1 MPRIRRVLAVSSL
14 ALLAIV
20 GLSAAPASAHSKL
33 VSTSP
38 ADGAVLDAPPAS
50 VAFIFD
56 ETLLEG
62 TETISINDEQGNVI
76 VTAPATVD
84 GDTISLT
91 WPAQASEG
99 TFQAA
104 YRVVSGDGHP
114 VTGAITITISGT
126 GTGTGASSSEPA
138 SEPAPASAPATPVAT
153 PTPTSAP
160 TEPVTTSEPASGVA
174 GSLVVIVAL
183 GVLVL
188 VVVAGVALWRRRRS

>member
-1 MPRIRRVLAVSSL
+1 MPRIWRVFAVSSL

-20 GLSAAPASAHSKL
+20 GLSPIPASAHSKL

-38 ADGAVLDAPPAS
+38 IDGAVLDVPPSS
-50 VAFIFD
+50 VEFIFD

-84 GDTISLT
+84 GDTISLP

-99 TFQAA
+99 VFQAA

-114 VTGAITITISGT
+114 VTGAITITISGAVISSSAP
-126 GTGTGASSSEPA
+126 ASTTAAPTLASTATAEPTTTPSEPA
-138 SEPAPASAPATPVAT
+138 RE
-153 PTPTSAP
+153 
-160 TEPVTTSEPASGVA
+160 VA
-174 GSLVVIVAL
+174 GSLVVLVAL

-188 VVVAGVALWRRRRS
+188 VVVAGVTLWRRRRS

>member
-20 GLSAAPASAHSKL
+20 GLSAVPASAHSKL

-38 ADGAVLDAPPAS
+38 IDGAVLDAPPSS
-50 VAFIFD
+50 VEFIFD

-84 GDTISLT
+84 GDTISLP

-99 TFQAA
+99 VFQAA

-114 VTGAITITISGT
+114 VTGAITITISGAVT
-126 GTGTGASSSEPA
+126 SSA
-138 SEPAPASAPATPVAT
+138 APASASASAT

-160 TEPVTTSEPASGVA
+160 VTTSEPARGVA

-188 VVVAGVALWRRRRS
+188 VVVAGVTLWRRRRS